1 MKVVNNFPP
10 TPLWSRVFD
19 RSGARAGARQPPH
32 CSFYL
37 AIQPAKN
44 YQEKRTEKKYN
55 QSSHRVTPILAQRIT
70 FSGNS

>member
-44 YQEKRTEKKYN
+44 YQEKRTENNTTKAA
-55 QSSHRVTPILAQRIT
+55 I
-70 FSGNS
+70 G